1 MNYVTVLITSTHR
14 KMLQFQTRR
23 QAHLPLADVEEVV
36 ARLLPRA
43 IDWGERMSA
52 IVVEHAPERRRPAP
66 FREPAL
72 DLTPTQYISME
83 MSASQIYWQNY

>member
-1 MNYVTVLITSTHR
+1 
-14 KMLQFQTRR
+14 MLQFETRR

-72 DLTPTQYISME
+72 DLGRVRHLRGTTSGSRRWRVDGAGI
-83 MSASQIYWQNY
+83 